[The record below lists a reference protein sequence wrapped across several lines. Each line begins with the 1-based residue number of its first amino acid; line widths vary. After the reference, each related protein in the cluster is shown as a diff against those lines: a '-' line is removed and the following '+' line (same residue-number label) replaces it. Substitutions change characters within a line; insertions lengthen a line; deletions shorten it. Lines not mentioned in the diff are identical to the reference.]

1 MIFADLKHL
10 SSKIVRVRDH
20 ENWNSLVNKV
30 EEEQRTTMKKKI
42 KIYVF
47 KHYKFFEKKYSMGI
61 IVD

>member
-30 EEEQRTTMKKKI
+30 EEEQRTTMNKKKI

-47 KHYKFFEKKYSMGI
+47 KHYKFFEKKI
-61 IVD
+61 

>member
-30 EEEQRTTMKKKI
+30 EEEQRTTMKKK
-42 KIYVF
+42 KSRYMF
-47 KHYKFFEKKYSMGI
+47 SSTTSSLKKN
-61 IVD
+61 IVWE